1 MTPASQSPGSRNA
14 AAWFARMFGHA
25 HALAPLPVVVLLLAP
40 ATVLGDIYKWT
51 DEQGNTVISNV
62 QPASTAKTSGMELLA
77 KETRPAAP
85 AAGAA
90 PTRTEQALQSRIENL
105 ERQLQA
111 QHGQGAPQPGYP
123 QDYYPGTPSPAPD
136 PNYYSGYD
144 PNYYGSSY
152 DPNYY
157 SGYDPFYSSGYYP
170 YGVPLA
176 YSYIAVPTRPLHQ
189 HRFVNP
195 LHNAIRPPAVVNPL
209 RNANRSPAVVGQP
222 PAITGRPPV
231 FTGRPPVFVTRSQ
244 AFMSQ
249 PAPGFS
255 RPAASAGG
263 AMHSA
268 RR

>member
-1 MTPASQSPGSRNA
+1 MAPASQLPGSRNA
-14 AAWFARMFGHA
+14 AAWFARIFSHA
-25 HALAPLPVVVLLLAP
+25 HALAPLPIVVVLLAP

-51 DEQGNTVISNV
+51 DEKGNTVISNV

-90 PTRTEQALQSRIENL
+90 STRTEQALQARIENL
-105 ERQLQA
+105 ERQLQVQQA
-111 QHGQGAPQPGYP
+111 QGVPQPGYP
-123 QDYYPGTPSPAPD
+123 QDYYPGQPSPGPD

-144 PNYYGSSY
+144 PNYYGSY
-152 DPNYY
+152 DPNYS

-176 YSYIAVPTRPLHQ
+176 YSFIAVPARPLHR
-189 HRFVNP
+189 HRFVN
-195 LHNAIRPPAVVNPL
+195 RPPAVVNPL
-209 RNANRSPAVVGQP
+209 RNASRPPAVMGQP

-255 RPAASAGG
+255 RSAASAGG